1 MVAKA
6 AQTALTF
13 TLDRWRRA
21 LRRTR
26 SPGGDT
32 STPITNLQH
41 VVSRNTPP
49 LDSVVI
55 SVTRISA
62 GTTNNIIPE
71 AVELGGTVR
80 THREDLRE
88 HTRAAIERI
97 LGGVTAAHAA
107 RYELDYTL
115 GYDRVVNDPNVAAL
129 VREAA
134 ADDRVVEL
142 DPLMAG
148 DDLSAYL
155 RAAPGCFFFVGAGG
169 DGSFPHHHPRFTIDE
184 AALPVLIETM
194 TRAALS
200 FLGAGRRN

>member
-1 MVAKA
+1 
-6 AQTALTF
+6 
-13 TLDRWRRA
+13 
-21 LRRTR
+21 
-26 SPGGDT
+26 
-32 STPITNLQH
+32 
-41 VVSRNTPP
+41 
-49 LDSVVI
+49 
-55 SVTRISA
+55 VTRISA

-80 THREDLRE
+80 TYREDLRGQ
-88 HTRAAIERI
+88 TRTAIERI

-107 RYELDYTL
+107 GYELDYTL
-115 GYDRVVNDPNVAAL
+115 GYDPVVNDPGITAL

-134 ADDRVVEL
+134 TDDRVVEL

-148 DDLSAYL
+148 DDFSAYL

-184 AALPVLIETM
+184 AALPILIETM

-200 FLGAGRRN
+200 FLGAGSRD